1 MHVSTTA
8 IGLKMGCDR
17 VAVASLTGFGLGL
30 CTCVLLTVPREE
42 RERKRERERG
52 RERKRERERE
62 EERGRER
69 RGSFQ
74 TSLSAWK
81 RKSKL
86 HVRLVPV
93 RLVCELKLALVG
105 RVQEDRGPLS

>member
-42 RERKRERERG
+42 RERERKRERERG
-52 RERKRERERE
+52 RERKRE

>member
-30 CTCVLLTVPREE
+30 CTCVLLTVPRE
-42 RERKRERERG
+42 RERG
-52 RERKRERERE
+52 REREREEERGRERKRE

>member
-1 MHVSTTA
+1 LVW
-8 IGLKMGCDR
+8 D
-17 VAVASLTGFGLGL
+17 F
-30 CTCVLLTVPREE
+30 VLAYFSQSRKRGEREREE
-42 RERKRERERG
+42 RERERRE
-52 RERKRERERE
+52 
-62 EERGRER
+62 

-93 RLVCELKLALVG
+93 RLVCKLKLALVVG